1 MKSNIPFKLYSGLG
15 ISIFL
20 VLLVGYFS
28 IDTLNNQVEKTTHLI
43 KIKKSI
49 SDVQDLQY
57 NISQMRS
64 ARFNYWIDGNEG
76 DITNYELT
84 ASAIKPIL
92 VKLHLELPDNINLN
106 NKVNSLDTALTALNL
121 YWGNKGKILSGQS
134 RNTLQEIANT
144 EEAAVQKVLL
154 LIDQI
159 KRSLI
164 FELDATENSIKSSFA
179 VSTKIIVGGVILLI
193 AIVLILVN
201 AVVATLKSRFR
212 SERRLKET
220 VAKMEDI
227 NQLATEKNKLL
238 EGVSYINDHIQKSNS
253 LLTLSTNVIRS
264 VVGYLEVPAG
274 VIYIKN
280 EKSDYLEMTAGVAIS
295 SDAKIGFKIG
305 EGIIGNAAL
314 QREAVS
320 ISDVPGDYWHVET
333 ALGDMTGKGEIL
345 CMPLWLDNELKGLIE
360 LGIFGKFSVHQKNL
374 LENIAHNVASAIQ
387 AEQARAKINDLLA
400 EVQEHKDSLVKQQEE
415 LRQTNNEL
423 SRQAHELQETSK
435 YKSEFLA
442 NMSHELRTPLN
453 SVLILAKLLADNNP
467 RNLTEKQIEYA
478 TIIHRSGSDLLK
490 LINDILD
497 LSKIEAGKVDLNI
510 EETSIDSIIKDLH
523 QLFSVVASQKNIEF
537 VINKNPYLP
546 HTIKTD
552 VLRLEQIIKNLLS
565 NAFKFTPENG
575 KVIVQFNALEHPDGK
590 RISIQVKDSGIGISA
605 EKQKLIFDAFQ
616 QADGSTSRKYG
627 GTGLGLS
634 ISKELARLLG
644 GEIMVNST
652 EGKGSEFTVIVPVE
666 ASGVQSQFIEEL
678 KTIAAP
684 ELNDIQEQNKVSDDR
699 NQLIDNDEVILII
712 EDDENFATIV
722 RDFARNKKFKTIV
735 ALSGD
740 EGLYYSR
747 KYRPNAIILD
757 VQLPILDGWS
767 LLKILK
773 DDPETKH
780 IPVHII
786 SAFDDI
792 RFNSGGALAYVKKP
806 INLEGLNL
814 AFNKISAFIKQNFK
828 NVLLVSPEYFKDKKI
843 DSIFQQKLKSV
854 NFFNASSI
862 DDAVAITEKKHID
875 CIIVDLGNQVKK
887 GIEALQEWRSELQNK
902 KIPFILLI
910 DNDIPAS
917 EEDLLKPFAE
927 AIIRN
932 DLSVNDNLI
941 TELDSFLYQIK
952 RYEKANVQTANMI
965 SDLKD
970 LKGFKILIVDDDM
983 RNVYALSTAIE
994 SEHAEIISAA
1004 DGKESLEMLKKHT
1017 DTNLVLMD
1025 IMMPEMDGYE
1035 AMKRIRNELQLKE
1048 LPIIALTAKAMEGD
1062 REKCISSGASDY
1074 ITKPVDI
1081 QKLIS
1086 MIKIWVSK

>member
-28 IDTLNNQVEKTTHLI
+28 IDTLNNQVERTTHLI

-49 SDVQDLQY
+49 SEVQDLEY
-57 NISQMRS
+57 NIAQMRS
-64 ARFNYWIDGNEG
+64 ARFKLWIDSK
-76 DITNYELT
+76 DADMTNYVLT
-84 ASAIKPIL
+84 ASAIKPIII
-92 VKLHLELPDNINLN
+92 KLQLEFQNNISLT
-106 NKVNSLDTALTALNL
+106 NKINSLDTSLTALYL
-121 YWGNKGKILSGQS
+121 FWDSEGKIEYNHS
-134 RNTLQEIANT
+134 RNTVKDIAQTEEIAF
-144 EEAAVQKVLL
+144 QKIFP
-154 LIDQI
+154 LIDRI
-159 KRSLI
+159 KQALI
-164 FELDATENSIKSSFA
+164 LELDTTEKKIEESFSF
-179 VSTKIIVGGVILLI
+179 STKLILGGIILLI
-193 AIVLILVN
+193 GIVLILVN
-201 AVVATLKSRFR
+201 AVIATLKSRFR

-253 LLTLSTNVIRS
+253 LFALSTNVIRS

-280 EKSDYLEMTAGVAIS
+280 EKTDFLEMTAGVAVS
-295 SDAKIGFKIG
+295 ADAKVGFKIG

-320 ISDVPGDYWHVET
+320 ISDVPADYWHVET

-360 LGIFGKFSVHQKNL
+360 LGIFGKFSAHQKNL

-423 SRQAHELQETSK
+423 SRQAKELQETSK

-467 RNLTEKQIEYA
+467 RNLTDKQIEYA

-497 LSKIEAGKVDLNI
+497 LSKIEAGKIDLTI
-510 EETSIDSIIKDLH
+510 EEISVESIIKDLQ

-537 VINKNPYLP
+537 SIHKDVKVPNNL
-546 HTIKTD
+546 KTD

-575 KVIVQFNALEHPDGK
+575 KVSVLFNALEHPDGK

-644 GEIMVNST
+644 GEIMVSSK
-652 EGKGSEFTVIVPVE
+652 EGMGSEFTVIVPVATTE
-666 ASGVQSQFIEEL
+666 SNFHQKEEL
-678 KTIAAP
+678 KTIEAP
-684 ELNDIQEQNKVSDDR
+684 ELDNIEEQDKVSDDR
-699 NQLIDNDEVILII
+699 NNLKDNDEVILII

-722 RDFARNKKFKTIV
+722 RDFARNKNFKTII

-740 EGLYYSR
+740 EGLFYAK
-747 KYRPNAIILD
+747 KYRLNAIILD
-757 VQLPILDGWS
+757 VQLPVLDGWS

-773 DDPETKH
+773 EDPETKH

-786 SAFDDI
+786 SAFDDN

-814 AFNKISAFIKQNFK
+814 AFNKISTYIKQNFK
-828 NVLLVSPEYFKDKKI
+828 SVLLVSPDYFQDKNI
-843 DSIFQQKLKSV
+843 NAIFQQRLKSV
-854 NFFNASSI
+854 TFYNASSI
-862 DDAVAITEKKHID
+862 NEARGITENKHID
-875 CIIVDLGNQVKK
+875 CIIVDLGNEWQ
-887 GIEALQEWRSELQNK
+887 ENLTSLQDWRSLSNNQH
-902 KIPFILLI
+902 IPFILLI
-910 DNDIPAS
+910 NNDIPEA
-917 EEDLLKPFAE
+917 EENKLKPFAE
-927 AIIRN
+927 AIVRN

-941 TELDSFLYQIK
+941 TELDSFLYQVK
-952 RYEKANVQTANMI
+952 KSEKSTLQAIINESTLM
-965 SDLKD
+965 DLS
-970 LKGFKILIVDDDM
+970 GFKILIVDDDM
-983 RNVYALSTAIE
+983 RNVYALSTALE
-994 SEHAEIISAA
+994 SENADIISAS
-1004 DGKESLEMLKKHT
+1004 DGRESLEMLKIHADT
-1017 DTNLVLMD
+1017 DLVLMD

-1035 AMKRIRNELQLKE
+1035 AMSRIRKELKQLD

-1062 REKCISSGASDY
+1062 REKCISAGASDY

-1086 MIKIWVSK
+1086 TIKSWLSK

>member
-28 IDTLNNQVEKTTHLI
+28 IDTLNNQVERTTHLI

-49 SDVQDLQY
+49 SEVQDLEY
-57 NISQMRS
+57 NIAQMRS
-64 ARFNYWIDGNEG
+64 ARFKYWIDSK
-76 DITNYELT
+76 DADMTNYALT
-84 ASAIKPIL
+84 ATAIKPIL
-92 VKLHLELPDNINLN
+92 VKLQLEFQNNISLT
-106 NKVNSLDTALTALNL
+106 NKINSLDTSLTALYL
-121 YWGNKGKILSGQS
+121 YWDKKGKIEYNHS
-134 RNTLQEIANT
+134 RNTVKDIAQT
-144 EEAAVQKVLL
+144 EEVAFQKIFP
-154 LIDQI
+154 LIDLI
-159 KRSLI
+159 KQALI
-164 FELDATENSIKSSFA
+164 IELDTTEKKIEESFSF
-179 VSTKIIVGGVILLI
+179 STKLILGGIILLI
-193 AIVLILVN
+193 GIVLILVN
-201 AVVATLKSRFR
+201 AVIATLKSRFR

-253 LLTLSTNVIRS
+253 LFSLSTNVIRS

-280 EKSDYLEMTAGVAIS
+280 EKTDFLEMTAGVAVS
-295 SDAKIGFKIG
+295 ADAKVGFKIG

-320 ISDVPGDYWHVET
+320 ISDVPADYWHVET

-360 LGIFGKFSVHQKNL
+360 LGIFGKFSAHQKNL

-423 SRQAHELQETSK
+423 SRQAKELQETSK

-467 RNLTEKQIEYA
+467 RNLTDKQIEYA

-497 LSKIEAGKVDLNI
+497 LSKIEAGKIDLTI
-510 EETSIDSIIKDLH
+510 EEISIESIIKDLQ

-537 VINKNPYLP
+537 SIHKDVKVPNTL
-546 HTIKTD
+546 KTD

-575 KVIVQFNALEHPDGK
+575 KVSVLFNALEHPDGK

-634 ISKELARLLG
+634 ISKELAKLLG
-644 GEIMVNST
+644 GEIMVSSK
-652 EGKGSEFTVIVPVE
+652 EGMGSEFTVIVPVKTTE
-666 ASGVQSQFIEEL
+666 IIFHQKEEL
-678 KTIAAP
+678 KTIEAP
-684 ELNDIQEQNKVSDDR
+684 ELDNIEEQDKVSDDR
-699 NQLIDNDEVILII
+699 YNLKDNDEVILII

-722 RDFARNKKFKTIV
+722 RDFARNKNFKTII

-740 EGLYYSR
+740 EGLFYAK
-747 KYRPNAIILD
+747 KYRLNAIILD
-757 VQLPILDGWS
+757 VQLPVLDGWS

-773 DDPETKH
+773 ENPETKH

-786 SAFDDI
+786 SAFDDN

-814 AFNKISAFIKQNFK
+814 AFNKISTYIKQNFK
-828 NVLLVSPEYFKDKKI
+828 NVLLVSPDYFQDKNI
-843 DSIFQQKLKSV
+843 NAIFQQRLKSV
-854 NFFNASSI
+854 TFYNASSI
-862 DDAVAITEKKHID
+862 HEARGITENKHID
-875 CIIVDLGNQVKK
+875 CIIVDLGNEWQ
-887 GIEALQEWRSELQNK
+887 ENLTSLQDWRSVSKNQH
-902 KIPFILLI
+902 IPFILLI
-910 DNDIPAS
+910 NNDIPEA
-917 EEDLLKPFAE
+917 EENKLKPFAE
-927 AIIRN
+927 AIVRN

-941 TELDSFLYQIK
+941 TELDSFLYQVK
-952 RYEKANVQTANMI
+952 KSEKSTIQAIMNEST
-965 SDLKD
+965 LKD
-970 LKGFKILIVDDDM
+970 LSGFKILIVDDDM
-983 RNVYALSTAIE
+983 RNVYALSTALE
-994 SEHAEIISAA
+994 SENADIISAS
-1004 DGKESLEMLKKHT
+1004 DGRESLEMLKIHADT
-1017 DTNLVLMD
+1017 DLVLMD

-1035 AMKRIRNELQLKE
+1035 AMGRIRKERKQLN

-1062 REKCISSGASDY
+1062 RQKCIAAGASDY

-1086 MIKIWVSK
+1086 KIKSWLSK

>member
-1 MKSNIPFKLYSGLG
+1 
-15 ISIFL
+15 
-20 VLLVGYFS
+20 
-28 IDTLNNQVEKTTHLI
+28 
-43 KIKKSI
+43 
-49 SDVQDLQY
+49 
-57 NISQMRS
+57 
-64 ARFNYWIDGNEG
+64 
-76 DITNYELT
+76 
-84 ASAIKPIL
+84 
-92 VKLHLELPDNINLN
+92 
-106 NKVNSLDTALTALNL
+106 
-121 YWGNKGKILSGQS
+121 
-134 RNTLQEIANT
+134 
-144 EEAAVQKVLL
+144 
-154 LIDQI
+154 
-159 KRSLI
+159 
-164 FELDATENSIKSSFA
+164 
-179 VSTKIIVGGVILLI
+179 
-193 AIVLILVN
+193 
-201 AVVATLKSRFR
+201 
-212 SERRLKET
+212 
-220 VAKMEDI
+220 
-227 NQLATEKNKLL
+227 
-238 EGVSYINDHIQKSNS
+238 
-253 LLTLSTNVIRS
+253 
-264 VVGYLEVPAG
+264 
-274 VIYIKN
+274 
-280 EKSDYLEMTAGVAIS
+280 MTAGVAIS
-295 SDAKIGFKIG
+295 SDAKIGFRIG

-360 LGIFGKFSVHQKNL
+360 LGIFGKFSAHQKNL
-374 LENIAHNVASAIQ
+374 LENIAHNVATAIQ

-400 EVQEHKDSLVKQQEE
+400 EVQEHKESLVKQQEE

-423 SRQAHELQETSK
+423 SRQAKELQETSK

-478 TIIHRSGSDLLK
+478 SIIHRSGSDLLK

-497 LSKIEAGKVDLNI
+497 LSKIEAGKIDLTI
-510 EETSIDSIIKDLH
+510 EETQVDSIIRDLQ
-523 QLFSVVASQKNIEF
+523 QLFSVVASQKNIDF
-537 VINKNPYLP
+537 TISKNPYLP
-546 HTIKTD
+546 GTVKTD

-575 KVIVQFNALEHPDGK
+575 KVSVLFNVLEHPDGK

-644 GEIMVNST
+644 GEIMVSST
-652 EGKGSEFTVIVPVE
+652 EGQGSEFTVIVPVE
-666 ASGVQSQFIEEL
+666 TSGLQNQFTEEL
-678 KTIAAP
+678 KTVAAP
-684 ELNDIQEQNKVSDDR
+684 ELSNIQEQTKVSDDR
-699 NQLIDNDEVILII
+699 NQLTDNDEVILII

-722 RDFARNKKFKTIV
+722 RDFARNKNFKTIV

-740 EGLYYSR
+740 EGLFYSR

-773 DDPETKH
+773 DDPETKQ

-786 SAFDDI
+786 SAFDDN

-814 AFNKISAFIKQNFK
+814 AFNKISAYIKQNFK
-828 NVLLVSPEYFKDKKI
+828 NVLLVSPDYFNDNKV

-854 NFFNASSI
+854 NFYNANSI
-862 DDAVAITEKKHID
+862 HEARTITENKHID
-875 CIIVDLGNQVKK
+875 CVIVDLGNQLKL
-887 GIEALQEWRSELQNK
+887 GIEALQEWRSVLQNK

-910 DNDIPAS
+910 DNDVPAA

-941 TELDSFLYQIK
+941 TELDSFLYQLK
-952 RYEKANVQTANMI
+952 RSEKANAQSSDII
-965 SDLKD
+965 SDLKN

-994 SEHAEIISAA
+994 SEHADIISAA
-1004 DGKESLEMLKKHT
+1004 DGKESLDMLKQHT

-1035 AMKRIRNELQLKE
+1035 AMKRIRNELNLKE

-1062 REKCISSGASDY
+1062 REKCIASGASDY

-1081 QKLIS
+1081 QKLIAMMKS
-1086 MIKIWVSK
+1086 WLSK

>member
-1 MKSNIPFKLYSGLG
+1 M
-15 ISIFL
+15 
-20 VLLVGYFS
+20 
-28 IDTLNNQVEKTTHLI
+28 
-43 KIKKSI
+43 
-49 SDVQDLQY
+49 
-57 NISQMRS
+57 
-64 ARFNYWIDGNEG
+64 
-76 DITNYELT
+76 
-84 ASAIKPIL
+84 
-92 VKLHLELPDNINLN
+92 
-106 NKVNSLDTALTALNL
+106 
-121 YWGNKGKILSGQS
+121 
-134 RNTLQEIANT
+134 
-144 EEAAVQKVLL
+144 
-154 LIDQI
+154 
-159 KRSLI
+159 
-164 FELDATENSIKSSFA
+164 
-179 VSTKIIVGGVILLI
+179 
-193 AIVLILVN
+193 
-201 AVVATLKSRFR
+201 
-212 SERRLKET
+212 
-220 VAKMEDI
+220 
-227 NQLATEKNKLL
+227 
-238 EGVSYINDHIQKSNS
+238 
-253 LLTLSTNVIRS
+253 
-264 VVGYLEVPAG
+264 
-274 VIYIKN
+274 YIKN
-280 EKSDYLEMTAGVAIS
+280 EKSNSLEMTAGVAIS
-295 SDAKIGFKIG
+295 SDAKIGFRIG

-360 LGIFGKFSVHQKNL
+360 LGIFGKFSAHQKNL
-374 LENIAHNVASAIQ
+374 LENIAHNVATAIQ

-400 EVQEHKDSLVKQQEE
+400 EVQEHKESLVKQQEE

-423 SRQAHELQETSK
+423 SRQAKELQETSK

-478 TIIHRSGSDLLK
+478 SIIHRSGSDLLK

-497 LSKIEAGKVDLNI
+497 LSKIEAGKIDLTI
-510 EETSIDSIIKDLH
+510 EETQVDSIIRDLQ
-523 QLFSVVASQKNIEF
+523 QLFSVVASQKNIDF
-537 VINKNPYLP
+537 TISKNPYLP
-546 HTIKTD
+546 GTVKTD

-575 KVIVQFNALEHPDGK
+575 KVSVLFNVLEHPDGK

-644 GEIMVNST
+644 GEIMVSST
-652 EGKGSEFTVIVPVE
+652 EGQGSEFTVIVPVE
-666 ASGVQSQFIEEL
+666 TSGLQNQFTEEL
-678 KTIAAP
+678 KTVAAP
-684 ELNDIQEQNKVSDDR
+684 ELSNIQEQTKVSDDR
-699 NQLIDNDEVILII
+699 NQLTDNDEVILII

-722 RDFARNKKFKTIV
+722 RDFARNKNFKTIV

-740 EGLYYSR
+740 EGLFYSR

-773 DDPETKH
+773 DDPETKQ

-786 SAFDDI
+786 SAFDDN

-814 AFNKISAFIKQNFK
+814 AFNKISAYIKQNFK
-828 NVLLVSPEYFKDKKI
+828 NVLLVSPDYFNDNKV

-854 NFFNASSI
+854 NFYNANSI
-862 DDAVAITEKKHID
+862 HEARTITENKHID
-875 CIIVDLGNQVKK
+875 CVIVDLGNQLKL
-887 GIEALQEWRSELQNK
+887 GIEALQEWRSVLQNK

-910 DNDIPAS
+910 DNDVPAA

-941 TELDSFLYQIK
+941 TELDSFLYQLK
-952 RYEKANVQTANMI
+952 RSEKANAQSSDII
-965 SDLKD
+965 SDLKN

-994 SEHAEIISAA
+994 SEHADIISAA
-1004 DGKESLEMLKKHT
+1004 DGKESLDMLKQHT

-1035 AMKRIRNELQLKE
+1035 AMKRIRNELNLKE

-1062 REKCISSGASDY
+1062 REKCIASGASDY

-1081 QKLIS
+1081 QKLIAMMKS
-1086 MIKIWVSK
+1086 WLSK

>member
-28 IDTLNNQVEKTTHLI
+28 IDTLNNQVERTTHLI

-49 SDVQDLQY
+49 SEVQDLEY
-57 NISQMRS
+57 NIAQMRS
-64 ARFNYWIDGNEG
+64 ARFKFWIDSK
-76 DITNYELT
+76 DADMTNYVLT
-84 ASAIKPIL
+84 ASAIKPIII
-92 VKLHLELPDNINLN
+92 KLQLEFQNNISLT
-106 NKVNSLDTALTALNL
+106 NKINSLDTSLTALYL
-121 YWGNKGKILSGQS
+121 FWDSEGKIEYNHS
-134 RNTLQEIANT
+134 RNTVKDIAQTEEIAF
-144 EEAAVQKVLL
+144 QKIFP
-154 LIDQI
+154 LIDRI
-159 KRSLI
+159 KQALI
-164 FELDATENSIKSSFA
+164 LELDTTEKKIEESFSF
-179 VSTKIIVGGVILLI
+179 STKLILGGIILLI
-193 AIVLILVN
+193 GIVLILVN
-201 AVVATLKSRFR
+201 AVIATLKSRFR

-253 LLTLSTNVIRS
+253 LFALSTNVIRS

-280 EKSDYLEMTAGVAIS
+280 EKTDFLEMTAGVAVS
-295 SDAKIGFKIG
+295 ADAKVGFKIG

-320 ISDVPGDYWHVET
+320 ISDVPADYWHVET

-360 LGIFGKFSVHQKNL
+360 LGIFGKFSAHQKNL

-423 SRQAHELQETSK
+423 SRQAKELQETSK

-467 RNLTEKQIEYA
+467 RNLTDKQIEYA

-497 LSKIEAGKVDLNI
+497 LSKIEAGKIDLTI
-510 EETSIDSIIKDLH
+510 EEISVESIIKDLQ

-537 VINKNPYLP
+537 SIHKDVKVPNNL
-546 HTIKTD
+546 KTD

-575 KVIVQFNALEHPDGK
+575 KVSVLFNALEHPDGK

-644 GEIMVNST
+644 GEIMVSSK
-652 EGKGSEFTVIVPVE
+652 EGMGSEFTVIVPVATTE
-666 ASGVQSQFIEEL
+666 SNFHQKEEL
-678 KTIAAP
+678 KTIEAP
-684 ELNDIQEQNKVSDDR
+684 ELDNIEEQDKVSDDR
-699 NQLIDNDEVILII
+699 NNLKDNDEVILII

-722 RDFARNKKFKTIV
+722 RDFARNKNFKTII

-740 EGLYYSR
+740 EGLFYAK
-747 KYRPNAIILD
+747 KYRLNAIILD
-757 VQLPILDGWS
+757 VQLPVLDGWS

-773 DDPETKH
+773 EDPETKH

-786 SAFDDI
+786 SAFDDN

-814 AFNKISAFIKQNFK
+814 AFNKISTYIKQNFK
-828 NVLLVSPEYFKDKKI
+828 SVLLVSPDYFQDKNI
-843 DSIFQQKLKSV
+843 NAIFQQRLKSV
-854 NFFNASSI
+854 TFYNASSI
-862 DDAVAITEKKHID
+862 NEARGITENKHID
-875 CIIVDLGNQVKK
+875 CIIVDLGNEWQ
-887 GIEALQEWRSELQNK
+887 ENLTSLQDWRSLSNNQH
-902 KIPFILLI
+902 IPFILLI
-910 DNDIPAS
+910 NNDIPEA
-917 EEDLLKPFAE
+917 EENKLKPFAE
-927 AIIRN
+927 AIVRN

-941 TELDSFLYQIK
+941 TELDSFLYQVK
-952 RYEKANVQTANMI
+952 KSEKSTLQAIINESTLM
-965 SDLKD
+965 DLS
-970 LKGFKILIVDDDM
+970 GFKILIVDDDM
-983 RNVYALSTAIE
+983 RNVYALSTALE
-994 SEHAEIISAA
+994 SENADIISAS
-1004 DGKESLEMLKKHT
+1004 DGRESLEMLKIHADT
-1017 DTNLVLMD
+1017 DLVLMD

-1035 AMKRIRNELQLKE
+1035 AMSRIRKELKQLD

-1062 REKCISSGASDY
+1062 REKCISAGASDY

-1086 MIKIWVSK
+1086 TIKSWLSK

>member
-1 MKSNIPFKLYSGLG
+1 MKSNNPFKLYSGLG

-28 IDTLNNQVEKTTHLI
+28 IDTLNKQVQYSTHLI
-43 KIKKSI
+43 KVKKTI

-84 ASAIKPIL
+84 ASDIKPIM
-92 VKLHLELPDNINLN
+92 VKLHLESSADMSLN
-106 NKVNSLDTALTALNL
+106 NKVNSLDTALTELSL
-121 YWGNKGKILSGQS
+121 YWNNKGKILSTQS
-134 RNTLQEIANT
+134 RNVLQNIAHT

-164 FELDATENSIKSSFA
+164 FELDKTEKSIEESFS

-193 AIVLILVN
+193 AIVIMLVN
-201 AVVATLKSRFR
+201 AVIATLKSRFR

-220 VAKMEDI
+220 VAKMEEI

-238 EGVSYINDHIQKSNS
+238 EGVSYINDHIQKSSS
-253 LLTLSTNVIRS
+253 LFTLSTNVIRS

-280 EKSDYLEMTAGVAIS
+280 EKTDFLEMTAGVAVS

-320 ISDVPGDYWHVET
+320 ISDVPADYWHVET

-360 LGIFGKFSVHQKNL
+360 LGIFGKFSAHQKNL

-423 SRQAHELQETSK
+423 SRQAKELQETSK

-478 TIIHRSGSDLLK
+478 SIIHRSGSDLLK

-497 LSKIEAGKVDLNI
+497 LSKIEAGKIDLTI
-510 EETSIDSIIKDLH
+510 EEASIDTIIKDLN
-523 QLFSVVASQKNIEF
+523 QLFSVVASQKNIDF
-537 VINKNPYLP
+537 NITKQSGLP
-546 HTIKTD
+546 DSIKTD
-552 VLRLEQIIKNLLS
+552 VLRLEQILKNLLS

-575 KVIVQFNALEHPDGK
+575 KVSVIFNALEHPDGK
-590 RISIQVKDSGIGISA
+590 RISIQVKDSGIGIST

-634 ISKELARLLG
+634 ISKELSRLLG
-644 GEIMVNST
+644 GEILVSST
-652 EGKGSEFTVIVPVE
+652 EGQGSVFTVIVPIE
-666 ASGVQSQFIEEL
+666 TVQDINLPKEEL
-678 KTIAAP
+678 KTIEAP
-684 ELNDIQEQNKVSDDR
+684 ELVNIVEQTKVSDDR
-699 NQLIDNDEVILII
+699 NHLTDKDEVILII

-740 EGLYYSR
+740 EGLLYAKKFR
-747 KYRPNAIILD
+747 LNAIILD
-757 VQLPILDGWS
+757 VQLPVLDGWS

-773 DDPETKH
+773 SDVETKH

-786 SAFDDI
+786 SAFDDS

-814 AFNKISAFIKQNFK
+814 AFNKISTYIRQNFK
-828 NVLLVSPEYFKDKKI
+828 NVLLVSPDYFNDKNI
-843 DSIFQQKLKSV
+843 NSIFQQKLKSV
-854 NFFNASSI
+854 NFYNANSI
-862 DDAVAITEKKHID
+862 NEARDITENKHID
-875 CIIVDLGNQVKK
+875 CVIVDLGKQVKK
-887 GIEALQEWRSELQNK
+887 GIEVLQEWRNALHNK
-902 KIPFILLI
+902 SIPFIILI
-910 DNDIPAS
+910 DNDIS
-917 EEDLLKPFAE
+917 ESDENLLKPFAE
-927 AIIRN
+927 AIVRN

-952 RYEKANVQTANMI
+952 RTDKAITNQENKI
-965 SDLKD
+965 SELNDLN
-970 LKGFKILIVDDDM
+970 GFKILVVDDDM
-983 RNVYALSTAIE
+983 RNVYALSTALE
-994 SEHAEIISAA
+994 SENADILSAA
-1004 DGKESLEMLKKHT
+1004 DGKESLEILKLHQ
-1017 DTNLVLMD
+1017 DTHLVLMD

-1062 REKCISSGASDY
+1062 REKCIASGASDY

-1081 QKLIS
+1081 QLLIS
-1086 MIKIWVSK
+1086 KIKSWLSK

>member
-1 MKSNIPFKLYSGLG
+1 
-15 ISIFL
+15 
-20 VLLVGYFS
+20 
-28 IDTLNNQVEKTTHLI
+28 
-43 KIKKSI
+43 
-49 SDVQDLQY
+49 
-57 NISQMRS
+57 
-64 ARFNYWIDGNEG
+64 
-76 DITNYELT
+76 
-84 ASAIKPIL
+84 
-92 VKLHLELPDNINLN
+92 
-106 NKVNSLDTALTALNL
+106 
-121 YWGNKGKILSGQS
+121 
-134 RNTLQEIANT
+134 
-144 EEAAVQKVLL
+144 
-154 LIDQI
+154 
-159 KRSLI
+159 
-164 FELDATENSIKSSFA
+164 
-179 VSTKIIVGGVILLI
+179 
-193 AIVLILVN
+193 
-201 AVVATLKSRFR
+201 
-212 SERRLKET
+212 
-220 VAKMEDI
+220 MEDI

-253 LLTLSTNVIRS
+253 LFSLSTNVIRS

-280 EKSDYLEMTAGVAIS
+280 EKTDFLEMTAGVAVS
-295 SDAKIGFKIG
+295 ADAKVGFKIG

-320 ISDVPGDYWHVET
+320 ISDVPADYWHVET

-360 LGIFGKFSVHQKNL
+360 LGIFGKFSAHQKNL

-423 SRQAHELQETSK
+423 SRQAKELQETSK

-467 RNLTEKQIEYA
+467 RNLTDKQIEYA

-497 LSKIEAGKVDLNI
+497 LSKIEAGKIDLTI
-510 EETSIDSIIKDLH
+510 EEISVESIIKDLQ

-537 VINKNPYLP
+537 SIHKDVKVPNNL
-546 HTIKTD
+546 KTD

-575 KVIVQFNALEHPDGK
+575 KVSVLFNALEHPDGK

-634 ISKELARLLG
+634 ISKELAKLLG
-644 GEIMVNST
+644 GEIMVSSK
-652 EGKGSEFTVIVPVE
+652 EGMGSEFTVIVPVE
-666 ASGVQSQFIEEL
+666 TTEIIFHQKEEL
-678 KTIAAP
+678 KTIEAP
-684 ELNDIQEQNKVSDDR
+684 ELDNIEEQDKVSDDR
-699 NQLIDNDEVILII
+699 YNLKDNDEVILII

-722 RDFARNKKFKTIV
+722 RDFARNKNFKTII

-740 EGLYYSR
+740 EGLFYAK
-747 KYRPNAIILD
+747 KYRLNAIILD
-757 VQLPILDGWS
+757 VQLPVLDGWS

-773 DDPETKH
+773 ENPETKH

-786 SAFDDI
+786 SAFDDN

-814 AFNKISAFIKQNFK
+814 AFNKISTYIKQNFK
-828 NVLLVSPEYFKDKKI
+828 NVLLVSPDYFQDKNI
-843 DSIFQQKLKSV
+843 NAIFQQRLKSV
-854 NFFNASSI
+854 TFYNASSI
-862 DDAVAITEKKHID
+862 HEARGITENKHID
-875 CIIVDLGNQVKK
+875 CIIVDLGNEWQ
-887 GIEALQEWRSELQNK
+887 ENLTSLQDWRSVSKNQH
-902 KIPFILLI
+902 IPFILLI
-910 DNDIPAS
+910 NNDIPEA
-917 EEDLLKPFAE
+917 EENKLKPFAE
-927 AIIRN
+927 AIVRN

-941 TELDSFLYQIK
+941 TELDSFLYQVK
-952 RYEKANVQTANMI
+952 KSEKSTIQAIMNEST
-965 SDLKD
+965 LKD
-970 LKGFKILIVDDDM
+970 LSGFKILIVDDDM
-983 RNVYALSTAIE
+983 RNVYALSTALE
-994 SEHAEIISAA
+994 SENADIISAS
-1004 DGKESLEMLKKHT
+1004 DGRESLEMLKIHADT
-1017 DTNLVLMD
+1017 DLVLMD

-1035 AMKRIRNELQLKE
+1035 AMGRIRKERKQLN

-1062 REKCISSGASDY
+1062 RQKCIAAGASDY

-1086 MIKIWVSK
+1086 KIKSWLSK